1 MKDIQEIFKA
11 QSQHQYTL
19 GNSSASQRISR
30 LNALQKAVEKTY
42 RKDLQEALF
51 KDFKK
56 PVIETDLT
64 EIHPV
69 ISEIKL
75 IKKQLKS
82 WMLPL
87 RVKTPFVFIGSSS
100 YVIQEPKGVC
110 LIIST
115 WNFPVNLT
123 FGPLASAI
131 AAGNTVIIK
140 PSEMTPHTAA
150 VMAEIVS
157 AVFKPEEVSL
167 FEGDATVA
175 QSLLSLPFN
184 HIFFTGSP
192 TVGKIVMGAAAKHLS
207 SVTLELGGKSPT
219 IVDASANIDQ
229 AAKKIAW
236 GKFLNN
242 GQICVAPDYLL
253 IEHSIKEAF
262 IIAFIKHTKH
272 FYSEQVSKSEDY
284 GRIVNQKHFERLLAH
299 LEDAKKNGGTI
310 EMGGDFIASENYI
323 SPTLISGLT
332 ADATLLKDE
341 IFGPIL
347 PLKTFK
353 KIEEVIDYINAGEKP
368 LALYLFS
375 KKPSII
381 KQVLRNTRAGSTAI
395 NHSVVQYSNHHLPF
409 GGSNNSGIGK
419 AHGYYGFQEFSN
431 QRSVVKQFSFSA
443 VEILMPPYT
452 PLKKRLS
459 EWTTK
464 WF

>member
-56 PVIETDLT
+56 PAIETDLT

-110 LIIST
+110 LIISP

-242 GQICVAPDYLL
+242 GQICVAPDYLWVH
-253 IEHSIKEAF
+253 ESIKDAF
-262 IIAFIKHTKH
+262 VKAFIKHTTH
-272 FYSEQVSKSEDY
+272 FYTEQAAQSTDY
-284 GRIVNQKHFERLLAH
+284 SRIVNENHFQRLANH
-299 LEDAKKNGGTI
+299 LEDAKKNGGII
-310 EMGGDFIASENYI
+310 EMGGHVEASENYI

-347 PLKTFK
+347 PLKTFTE
-353 KIEEVIDYINAGEKP
+353 IEKVIDYINAGEKP
-368 LALYLFS
+368 LALYIFS
-375 KKPSII
+375 KKPSHI
-381 KQVLRNTRAGSTAI
+381 KKVINNTRAGSTAI

-431 QRSVVKQFSFSA
+431 QRSILKQFSFSA
-443 VEILMPPYT
+443 VEMLMPPYT
-452 PLKKRLS
+452 PFKKKLS

>member
-1 MKDIQEIFKA
+1 MKDIQKIFKA

-19 GNSSASQRISR
+19 GNSIASQRISR
-30 LNALQKAVEKTY
+30 LNALKKALETTF
-42 RKDLQEALF
+42 RNPLQEALY

-56 PVIETDLT
+56 PAIETDLT

-75 IKKQLKS
+75 VKKQLKS
-82 WMLPL
+82 WMQPQ
-87 RVKTPFVFIGSSS
+87 RVKSPLVFIGSSA
-100 YVIQEPKGVC
+100 YVHHEPKGVC
-110 LIIST
+110 LIISP

-123 FGPLASAI
+123 FGPLVSAI
-131 AAGNTVIIK
+131 AAGNTVMIK
-140 PSEMTPHTAA
+140 PSEMTPNTAA
-150 VMAEIVS
+150 VLADIVAS
-157 AVFKPEEVSL
+157 IFKPEEVAL
-167 FEGDATVA
+167 FQGDVAVA

-192 TVGKIVMGAAAKHLS
+192 AVGKIVMNAAAKNLS

-242 GQICVAPDYLL
+242 GQICVAPDYLWVH
-253 IEHSIKEAF
+253 ESIKDAF
-262 IIAFIKHTKH
+262 VKAFIKHTTH
-272 FYSEQVSKSEDY
+272 FYTEQAAQSTDY
-284 GRIVNQKHFERLLAH
+284 SRIVNENHFQRLANH
-299 LEDAKKNGGTI
+299 LEDAKKNGGII
-310 EMGGDFIASENYI
+310 EMGGHVEASENYI

-375 KKPSII
+375 KKPAII

-431 QRSVVKQFSFSA
+431 QRSILKQFSFSA
-443 VEILMPPYT
+443 VEMLVPPYT
-452 PLKKRLS
+452 PFKKKLS

>member
-1 MKDIQEIFKA
+1 MMDIQEIFKA

-30 LNALQKAVEKTY
+30 LNALQKAVGKNY
-42 RKDLQEALF
+42 RKDLQEALY

-56 PVIETDLT
+56 PAIETDLT

-75 IKKQLKS
+75 VKKQLKS
-82 WMLPL
+82 WMQPQ
-87 RVKTPFVFIGSSS
+87 RVKSPLVFIGSSA
-100 YVIQEPKGVC
+100 YVHHEPKGVC
-110 LIIST
+110 LIISP

-123 FGPLASAI
+123 FGPLVSAI
-131 AAGNTVIIK
+131 AAGNTVMIK
-140 PSEMTPHTAA
+140 PSEMTPNTAA
-150 VMAEIVS
+150 VLADIVAS
-157 AVFKPEEVSL
+157 IFKPEEVAL
-167 FEGDATVA
+167 FQGDVAVA

-192 TVGKIVMGAAAKHLS
+192 AVGKIVMNAAAKNLS

-242 GQICVAPDYLL
+242 GQICVAPDYLWVH
-253 IEHSIKEAF
+253 ESIKDAF
-262 IIAFIKHTKH
+262 VKAFIKHTTH
-272 FYSEQVSKSEDY
+272 FYTEQAAQSTDY
-284 GRIVNQKHFERLLAH
+284 SRIVNENHFQRLANH
-299 LEDAKKNGGTI
+299 LEDAKKNGGII
-310 EMGGDFIASENYI
+310 EMGGHVEASENYI

-375 KKPSII
+375 KKPAII

-431 QRSVVKQFSFSA
+431 QRSILKQFSFSA
-443 VEILMPPYT
+443 VEMLMPPYT
-452 PLKKRLS
+452 PFKKKLS

>member
-110 LIIST
+110 LIISP

-443 VEILMPPYT
+443 VEMLMPPYT

>member
-42 RKDLQEALF
+42 RKDLQEALY

-56 PVIETDLT
+56 PAIETDLT

-75 IKKQLKS
+75 VKKQLKS
-82 WMLPL
+82 WMQPQ
-87 RVKTPFVFIGSSS
+87 RVKSPLVFIGSSA
-100 YVIQEPKGVC
+100 YVHHEPKGVC
-110 LIIST
+110 LIISP

-123 FGPLASAI
+123 FGPLVSAI
-131 AAGNTVIIK
+131 AAGNTVMIK
-140 PSEMTPHTAA
+140 PSEMTPNTAA
-150 VMAEIVS
+150 VLADIVAS
-157 AVFKPEEVSL
+157 IFKPEEVAL
-167 FEGDATVA
+167 FQGDVAVA

-192 TVGKIVMGAAAKHLS
+192 AVGKIVMNAAAKNLS

-242 GQICVAPDYLL
+242 GQICVAPDYLWVH
-253 IEHSIKEAF
+253 ESIKDAF
-262 IIAFIKHTKH
+262 VKAFIKHTTH
-272 FYSEQVSKSEDY
+272 FYTEQAAQSTDY
-284 GRIVNQKHFERLLAH
+284 SRIVNENHFQRLANH
-299 LEDAKKNGGTI
+299 LEDAKKNGGII
-310 EMGGDFIASENYI
+310 EMGGHVEASENYI

-375 KKPSII
+375 KKPAII

-431 QRSVVKQFSFSA
+431 QRSILKQFSFSA
-443 VEILMPPYT
+443 VEMLMPPYT
-452 PLKKRLS
+452 PFKKKLS

>member
-11 QSQHQYTL
+11 QSQYQYTL

-30 LNALQKAVEKTY
+30 LNALKKALETTF
-42 RKDLQEALF
+42 RNPLQEALY

-56 PVIETDLT
+56 PAIETDLT

-75 IKKQLKS
+75 VKKQLKS
-82 WMLPL
+82 WMQPQ
-87 RVKTPFVFIGSSS
+87 RVKSPLVFIGSSA
-100 YVIQEPKGVC
+100 YVHHEPKGVC
-110 LIIST
+110 LIISP

-123 FGPLASAI
+123 FGPLVSAI
-131 AAGNTVIIK
+131 AAGNTVMIK
-140 PSEMTPHTAA
+140 PSEMTPNTAA
-150 VMAEIVS
+150 VMADIVAS
-157 AVFKPEEVSL
+157 IFKPEEVVL
-167 FEGDATVA
+167 FQGDVTVA

-192 TVGKIVMGAAAKHLS
+192 AVGKIVMNAAAKNLS

-242 GQICVAPDYLL
+242 GQICVAPDYLWVH
-253 IEHSIKEAF
+253 ESIKDAF
-262 IIAFIKHTKH
+262 VKAFIKHTNH
-272 FYSEQVSKSEDY
+272 FYTEQAAQSTDY
-284 GRIVNQKHFERLLAH
+284 CRIVNESHFQRLANH
-299 LEDAKKNGGTI
+299 LEDAKKNGGII
-310 EMGGDFIASENYI
+310 EMGGHIEASENYI

-332 ADATLLKDE
+332 ADASLLKDE

-347 PLKTFK
+347 PLKTFTE
-353 KIEEVIDYINAGEKP
+353 IEKVIDYINAGEKP
-368 LALYLFS
+368 LALYIFS
-375 KKPSII
+375 KKPSHI
-381 KQVLRNTRAGSTAI
+381 KKVINNTRAGSTAI

-431 QRSVVKQFSFSA
+431 QRSILKQFSFSA
-443 VEILMPPYT
+443 VEMLMPPYT
-452 PLKKRLS
+452 PLKKKLS

>member
-82 WMLPL
+82 WMLPQ

-110 LIIST
+110 LIISP

-375 KKPSII
+375 KKPAII

>member
-56 PVIETDLT
+56 PAIETDLT

-110 LIIST
+110 LIISP

-229 AAKKIAW
+229 AAKRIAW

-262 IIAFIKHTKH
+262 IIAFIKYTKH

-375 KKPSII
+375 KKPAII

-443 VEILMPPYT
+443 VEMLMPPYT
-452 PLKKRLS
+452 SLKKRLS

>member
-19 GNSSASQRISR
+19 GNSSTSQRINR

-110 LIIST
+110 LIISP

-443 VEILMPPYT
+443 VEMLMPPYT

>member
-19 GNSSASQRISR
+19 GNSSTSQRINR

-110 LIIST
+110 LIISP

-123 FGPLASAI
+123 FGPLTSAI

-150 VMAEIVS
+150 VMAEIVN

-443 VEILMPPYT
+443 VEMLMPPYT

>member
-56 PVIETDLT
+56 PAIETDLT

-110 LIIST
+110 LIISP

-175 QSLLSLPFN
+175 QYLLSLPFN

-242 GQICVAPDYLL
+242 GQICVAPDYLI

-443 VEILMPPYT
+443 VEMLMPPYT
-452 PLKKRLS
+452 PFKKKLS

>member
-110 LIIST
+110 LIISP

>member
-110 LIIST
+110 LIISP

-375 KKPSII
+375 KKPAII

-443 VEILMPPYT
+443 VEMLMPPYT
-452 PLKKRLS
+452 PFKKKLS

>member
-1 MKDIQEIFKA
+1 MKDIQEIFKV
-11 QSQHQYTL
+11 QSQYQYRL

-30 LNALQKAVEKTY
+30 LNALKKALETTF
-42 RKDLQEALF
+42 RNPLQEALY

-56 PVIETDLT
+56 PAIETDLT

-75 IKKQLKS
+75 VKKQLKS
-82 WMLPL
+82 WMQPQ
-87 RVKTPFVFIGSSS
+87 RVKSPLVFIGSSA
-100 YVIQEPKGVC
+100 YVHHEPKGVC
-110 LIIST
+110 LIISP

-123 FGPLASAI
+123 FGPLVSAI
-131 AAGNTVIIK
+131 AAGNTVMIK
-140 PSEMTPHTAA
+140 PSEMTPNTAA
-150 VMAEIVS
+150 VMADIVAS
-157 AVFKPEEVSL
+157 IFKPEEVAL
-167 FEGDATVA
+167 FQGDVAVA

-192 TVGKIVMGAAAKHLS
+192 AVGKIVMNAAAKNLS

-242 GQICVAPDYLL
+242 GQICVAPDYLWVH
-253 IEHSIKEAF
+253 ESIKDAF
-262 IIAFIKHTKH
+262 VKAFIKHTTH
-272 FYSEQVSKSEDY
+272 FYTEQAAQSTDY
-284 GRIVNQKHFERLLAH
+284 SRIVNENHFQRLANH
-299 LEDAKKNGGTI
+299 LEDAKKNGGII
-310 EMGGDFIASENYI
+310 EMGGHVEASENYI

-347 PLKTFK
+347 PLKTFTE
-353 KIEEVIDYINAGEKP
+353 IEKVIDYINAGEKP
-368 LALYLFS
+368 LALYIFS
-375 KKPSII
+375 KKPAHIRKVI
-381 KQVLRNTRAGSTAI
+381 NNTRAGSTAI
-395 NHSVVQYSNHHLPF
+395 NHSVAQYSNHHLPF

-431 QRSVVKQFSFSA
+431 QRSILKQFSFSA
-443 VEILMPPYT
+443 VEMLMPPYT
-452 PLKKRLS
+452 PFKKKLS

>member
-1 MKDIQEIFKA
+1 MMDIQEIFKA

-42 RKDLQEALF
+42 RKDLQEALY

-56 PVIETDLT
+56 PAIETDLT

-75 IKKQLKS
+75 VKKQLKS
-82 WMLPL
+82 WMQPQ
-87 RVKTPFVFIGSSS
+87 RVKSPLVFIGSSA
-100 YVIQEPKGVC
+100 YVHHEPKGVC
-110 LIIST
+110 LIISP

-123 FGPLASAI
+123 FGPLVSAI
-131 AAGNTVIIK
+131 AAGNTVMIK
-140 PSEMTPHTAA
+140 PSEMTPNTAA
-150 VMAEIVS
+150 VLADIVAS
-157 AVFKPEEVSL
+157 IFKPEEVAL
-167 FEGDATVA
+167 FQGDVAVA

-192 TVGKIVMGAAAKHLS
+192 AVGKIVMNAAAKNLS

-242 GQICVAPDYLL
+242 GQICVAPDYLWVH
-253 IEHSIKEAF
+253 ESIKDAF
-262 IIAFIKHTKH
+262 VKAFIKHTTH
-272 FYSEQVSKSEDY
+272 FYTEQAAQSTDY
-284 GRIVNQKHFERLLAH
+284 SRIVNENHFQRLANH
-299 LEDAKKNGGTI
+299 LEDAKKNGGII
-310 EMGGDFIASENYI
+310 EMGGHVEASENYI

-375 KKPSII
+375 KKPAII

-431 QRSVVKQFSFSA
+431 QRSILKQFSFSA
-443 VEILMPPYT
+443 VEMLMPPYT
-452 PLKKRLS
+452 PFKKKLS

>member
-87 RVKTPFVFIGSSS
+87 RVETPFVFIGSSS

-110 LIIST
+110 LIISP

-375 KKPSII
+375 KKPAII

>member
-1 MKDIQEIFKA
+1 MKDIQKIFNA

-19 GNSSASQRISR
+19 GNSIASQRISR

-42 RKDLQEALF
+42 RKDLQEALY

-56 PVIETDLT
+56 PAIETDLT

-75 IKKQLKS
+75 VKKQLKS
-82 WMLPL
+82 WMQPQ
-87 RVKTPFVFIGSSS
+87 RVKSPLVFIGSSA
-100 YVIQEPKGVC
+100 YVHHEPKGVC
-110 LIIST
+110 LIISPR
-115 WNFPVNLT
+115 NVPVNLT
-123 FGPLASAI
+123 FGPLVSAI
-131 AAGNTVIIK
+131 AAGNTVMIK
-140 PSEMTPHTAA
+140 PSEMTPNTAA
-150 VMAEIVS
+150 VLADIVAS
-157 AVFKPEEVSL
+157 IFKPEEVAL
-167 FEGDATVA
+167 FQGDVAVA

-192 TVGKIVMGAAAKHLS
+192 AVGKIVMNAAAKNLS

-242 GQICVAPDYLL
+242 GQICVAPDYLWVH
-253 IEHSIKEAF
+253 ESIKDAF
-262 IIAFIKHTKH
+262 VKAFIKHTTH
-272 FYSEQVSKSEDY
+272 FYTEQAAQSTDY
-284 GRIVNQKHFERLLAH
+284 SRIVNENHFQRLANH
-299 LEDAKKNGGTI
+299 LEDAKKNGGII
-310 EMGGDFIASENYI
+310 EMGGHVEASENYI

-347 PLKTFK
+347 PLKTFTE
-353 KIEEVIDYINAGEKP
+353 IEKVIDYINAGEKP
-368 LALYLFS
+368 LALYIFS
-375 KKPSII
+375 KKPSHI
-381 KQVLRNTRAGSTAI
+381 KKVINNTRAGSTAI

-431 QRSVVKQFSFSA
+431 QRSILKQFSFSA
-443 VEILMPPYT
+443 VEMLMPPYT
-452 PLKKRLS
+452 PFKKKLS

>member
-19 GNSSASQRISR
+19 GNSIASQRISR
-30 LNALQKAVEKTY
+30 LNALKKALETTF
-42 RKDLQEALF
+42 RNPLQEALY

-56 PVIETDLT
+56 PAIETDLT

-75 IKKQLKS
+75 VKKQLKS
-82 WMLPL
+82 WMQPQ
-87 RVKTPFVFIGSSS
+87 RVKSPLVFIGSSA
-100 YVIQEPKGVC
+100 YVHHEPKGVC
-110 LIIST
+110 LIISP

-123 FGPLASAI
+123 FGPLVSAI
-131 AAGNTVIIK
+131 AAGNTVMIK
-140 PSEMTPHTAA
+140 PSEMTPNTAA
-150 VMAEIVS
+150 VLADIVAS
-157 AVFKPEEVSL
+157 IFKPEEVAL
-167 FEGDATVA
+167 FQGDVAVA

-192 TVGKIVMGAAAKHLS
+192 AVGKIVMNAAAKNLS

-242 GQICVAPDYLL
+242 GQICVAPDYLWVH
-253 IEHSIKEAF
+253 ESIKDAF
-262 IIAFIKHTKH
+262 VKAFIKHTTH
-272 FYSEQVSKSEDY
+272 FYTEQAAQSTDY
-284 GRIVNQKHFERLLAH
+284 SRIVNENHFQRLANH
-299 LEDAKKNGGTI
+299 LEDAKKNGGII
-310 EMGGDFIASENYI
+310 EMGGHVEASENYI

-375 KKPSII
+375 KKPAII

-443 VEILMPPYT
+443 VEMLMPPYT

>member
-110 LIIST
+110 LIISP

-242 GQICVAPDYLL
+242 GQICVAPDYLI

-375 KKPSII
+375 KKPAII